1 MFLAHGFAAHL
12 DAMGIMSNDRSA
24 DSYSWQE

>member
-12 DAMGIMSNDRSA
+12 DAMGIMDLLYLWSFNA
-24 DSYSWQE
+24 G